1 MDEKLFQIILC
12 LIPILVTIITSFI
25 IPFIKEKIG
34 TEKLA
39 KYEYW
44 ANLAVKAAEM
54 IWTESGCGKDKK
66 QYVVDF
72 LNNMFNKDKT
82 VITEQQ
88 IEILVESAV
97 KQMKLEEKMV

>member
-1 MDEKLFQIILC
+1 MDERLFQIILA
-12 LIPILVTIITSFI
+12 LIPIIGAIITGFV

-34 TEKLA
+34 AEKLA

-44 ANLAVKAAEM
+44 ANLAVRAAEM
-54 IWTESGCGKDKK
+54 LWTESGKGADKK

-72 LNNMFNKDKT
+72 LNSMFNKNKV

-97 KQMKLEEKMV
+97 KEMKLEEG

>member
-1 MDEKLFQIILC
+1 MDERLFQIILL
-12 LIPILVTIITSFI
+12 LIPILGTIITSFI

-34 TEKLA
+34 SEKLA

-44 ANLAVKAAEM
+44 AEQAVKAAEM
-54 IWTESGCGKDKK
+54 MWTKSGCGEDKK
-66 QYVVDF
+66 RYVVDF
-72 LNNMFNKDKT
+72 LNGMFNKNKV

-97 KQMKLEEKMV
+97 KQMKLEEIN

>member
-1 MDEKLFQIILC
+1 MNEKLFEIVLM
-12 LIPILVTIITSFI
+12 LIPILVAIITSFV

-34 TEKLA
+34 SEKLA

-54 IWTESGCGKDKK
+54 MWAESGKGADKK

-72 LNNMFNKDKT
+72 LNNMFNKNKV

-88 IEILVESAV
+88 IEILVEAAV
-97 KQMKLEEKMV
+97 KQMKLEEN

>member
-1 MDEKLFQIILC
+1 MDERLFQIILMI
-12 LIPILVTIITSFI
+12 IPILGTIITGFI

-44 ANLAVKAAEM
+44 ADQAVKAAEM
-54 IWTESGCGKDKK
+54 IWTKSGCGAEKK

-72 LNNMFNKDKT
+72 LNNMFNKKKV

-88 IEILVESAV
+88 IEILIESAV
-97 KQMKLEEKMV
+97 KQMKLEEN

>member
-1 MDEKLFQIILC
+1 MDERLFQIILM
-12 LIPILVTIITSFI
+12 LIPILGAIVTGFI

-44 ANLAVKAAEM
+44 AGLAVRAAEM
-54 IWTESGCGKDKK
+54 LWKESGCGADKK

-72 LNNMFNKDKT
+72 LNKMFNKKKI

-97 KQMKLEEKMV
+97 KQMKLDEN

>member
-1 MDEKLFQIILC
+1 MDGRLFQIILM
-12 LIPILVTIITSFI
+12 LIPILGVIITRFI

-34 TEKLA
+34 NEKLA

-44 ANLAVKAAEM
+44 AELAVKAAEM
-54 IWTESGCGKDKK
+54 LWTKSGCGVDKK
-66 QYVVDF
+66 KYVVDF
-72 LNNMFNKDKT
+72 LNNMFNKKKT

-97 KQMKLEEKMV
+97 KQMKLEEN

>member
-1 MDEKLFQIILC
+1 MNEKLFQIILA
-12 LIPILVTIITSFI
+12 LIPILGAIITGFI

-34 TEKLA
+34 AEKLA

-44 ANLAVKAAEM
+44 AELAVKAAEM
-54 IWTESGCGKDKK
+54 LWTEAGCGAEKK
-66 QYVVDF
+66 QYVVNF
-72 LNNMFNKDKT
+72 LNEMFNKNKV

-97 KQMKLEEKMV
+97 KQMKLEEN

>member
-1 MDEKLFQIILC
+1 MNDKLFDIILM
-12 LIPILVTIITSFI
+12 LIPILGVIITSFV

-34 TEKLA
+34 SEKLA

-44 ANLAVKAAEM
+44 ANIAVRAAEM
-54 IWTESGCGKDKK
+54 LWIESGKGADKK

-72 LNNMFNKDKT
+72 LNKMFNKNKV

-88 IEILVESAV
+88 IEILVEAAV
-97 KQMKLEEKMV
+97 RQMKLEEN

>member
-1 MDEKLFQIILC
+1 MDERLFEIILM
-12 LIPILVTIITSFI
+12 IISILVIVVTRFV

-44 ANLAVKAAEM
+44 ATVAVRAAEM
-54 IWTESGCGKDKK
+54 LWNESGAGADKK
-66 QYVVDF
+66 KYVVNF
-72 LNNMFNKDKT
+72 LNEMFNKNKV

-88 IEILVESAV
+88 IEILIESAV
-97 KQMKLEEKMV
+97 KQMKLEEVN

>member
-1 MDEKLFQIILC
+1 MDERLFYIILM
-12 LIPILVTIITSFI
+12 LIPIFGTIITSFI
-25 IPFIKEKIG
+25 APYIKEKIG
-34 TEKLA
+34 AEKLA
-39 KYEYW
+39 KYQYW

-54 IWTESGCGKDKK
+54 IWVESGRGKDKK

-72 LNNMFNKDKT
+72 LNNMFNKKKT

-97 KQMKLEEKMV
+97 KQMKLEEN

>member
-1 MDEKLFQIILC
+1 MNEKLFEIVLM
-12 LIPILVTIITSFI
+12 LIPILVAIITSFV

-34 TEKLA
+34 SEKLA

-44 ANLAVKAAEM
+44 ASLAVKAAEM
-54 IWTESGCGKDKK
+54 MWAESGKGADKK

-72 LNNMFNKDKT
+72 LNNMFNKNKV

-88 IEILVESAV
+88 IEILVEAAV
-97 KQMKLEEKMV
+97 KQMKLEEN

>member
-1 MDEKLFQIILC
+1 MDERLFELILM
-12 LIPILVTIITSFI
+12 LIPLLGAIITRFV
-25 IPFIKEKIG
+25 IPLIKEKIG
-34 TEKLA
+34 AEKLA

-44 ANLAVKAAEM
+44 AGLAVKAAEM
-54 IWTESGCGKDKK
+54 LWTESGSGKTKK

-72 LNNMFNKDKT
+72 LNNMFNKNRV

-97 KQMKLEEKMV
+97 KQMKLEEC